1 MSALFITECIV
12 NYNFQQTN
20 FSPIYTVEAISQSLS
35 VLSFFNRFEQYMKQ
49 VSICKKE
56 RNFLFVS
63 VKLFDWQPIFLSNVR
78 VGADAWSLMYPSIP
92 DKLRSLYEDGYKLV
106 CIFFV
111 VYISYW
117 NFIQKSCDFG
127 HCDILV
133 CLVVWFVLIVSLKT
147 LALFH
152 G

>member
-1 MSALFITECIV
+1 MSALLITECFV
-12 NYNFQQTN
+12 NYNFQQTI
-20 FSPIYTVEAISQSLS
+20 FSIISTVEAIGQSLS
-35 VLSFFNRFEQYMKQ
+35 ILSFFDRFEQYMKQ

-56 RNFLFVS
+56 WNFLFVS
-63 VKLFDWQPIFLSNVR
+63 VKLFYWQPIFLSIIR

-117 NFIQKSCDFG
+117 IFIQKSCDFG

-133 CLVVWFVLIVSLKT
+133 CLVVWLVLIVSLKT